1 MRPLRR
7 PHDPHRQLLHVP
19 RLRHQ
24 HRLLVV
30 RPRDWRAEGPR
41 KRALLSPGG
50 QSDGIRRPK
59 SVAVEPK
66 RCQDAGMPSCGACG
80 QDNPEIARFCLA
92 CGAPLAA
99 EEPHREERRIVSVVF
114 VDLVGFTSR
123 SEQLDPEDVRAIL
136 TPYHGTLRDEL
147 ESFGGVVEKFV
158 GDAVMAVF
166 GAPTAH
172 GDDPERAVRAA
183 LAIREA
189 VTALNARQPELEL
202 RIRGAVNTGEA
213 VVTLSARPGLG
224 EAMVAGDVVNTASR
238 LQQHAPVGE
247 VVVGEETYRATRAAI
262 EYEPVEAV
270 TAKGKSAPI
279 AAWRAVAA
287 SSAAGARDLSSSP
300 FVGRERE
307 IGLLD
312 ATWER
317 VERERHPHLIT
328 VLGTPGVGKSRLTA
342 EFTERVRSRGGRV
355 VRGRCL
361 PYRERSAYG
370 ALAQQVK
377 ELAGIF
383 DSDDV
388 DVAVGKL
395 RSLVE
400 RLVGKEEAE
409 VVAGHIAILLGFET
423 KATTPDRDSLFQ
435 SVRVFVEAG
444 ARDEAT
450 AFIFEDIHWADPALL
465 DLIELLATRL
475 HDLPELLDA
484 RPAWGGG
491 LVAYNALP
499 LEPLG
504 GSDAAQLALHLLGAD
519 TKAAQVAE
527 AGEGNPLFIEQLAAV
542 LQEGGEEAE
551 SLPTTVRGLVAA
563 RLDALPVEERDVILD
578 ASIAGR
584 IFWRGAIERI
594 ARDPDCLAE
603 ALAALERRDLIHRDT
618 VSRIE
623 GDEQWSFKHVLIRDV
638 AYDLQPRARRREGH
652 RHIAEFIEA
661 STPEVGEAGAALARH
676 WRGAGELDHAVQHF
690 VAAAEE
696 AERGWAKQYAVT
708 LYKEA
713 LDMTPADDVERLRF
727 LRKRLA
733 VAQMAL
739 FH

>member
-1 MRPLRR
+1 
-7 PHDPHRQLLHVP
+7 
-19 RLRHQ
+19 
-24 HRLLVV
+24 
-30 RPRDWRAEGPR
+30 
-41 KRALLSPGG
+41 
-50 QSDGIRRPK
+50 
-59 SVAVEPK
+59 
-66 RCQDAGMPSCGACG
+66 
-80 QDNPEIARFCLA
+80 
-92 CGAPLAA
+92 
-99 EEPHREERRIVSVVF
+99 
-114 VDLVGFTSR
+114 
-123 SEQLDPEDVRAIL
+123 
-136 TPYHGTLRDEL
+136 
-147 ESFGGVVEKFV
+147 
-158 GDAVMAVF
+158 
-166 GAPTAH
+166 
-172 GDDPERAVRAA
+172 
-183 LAIREA
+183 
-189 VTALNARQPELEL
+189 
-202 RIRGAVNTGEA
+202 
-213 VVTLSARPGLG
+213 
-224 EAMVAGDVVNTASR
+224 MVAGDVVNTASR

-247 VVVGEETYRATRAAI
+247 IVVGEETYRATRSAI
-262 EYEPVEAV
+262 EYEVVEAV

-279 AAWRAVAA
+279 RAWRAVAA

-300 FVGRERE
+300 FVGRDRE
-307 IGLLD
+307 VSLLD

-317 VERERHPHLIT
+317 VESERRPHLIT
-328 VLGTPGVGKSRLTA
+328 VLGAPGVGKSRLTA
-342 EFTERVRSRGGRV
+342 EFAQRIASRGGRV

-370 ALAQQVK
+370 AFAMQVK
-377 ELAGIF
+377 ELADIY

-388 DVAVGKL
+388 AVATEKL
-395 RSLVE
+395 RTLVE

-409 VVAGHIAILLGFET
+409 AVAGHIAILLGFET

-450 AFIFEDIHWADPALL
+450 AFVFEDIHWADPALL
-465 DLIELLATRL
+465 DLIELLAVRL
-475 HDLPELLDA
+475 HDLPVLLLTLARPELLDL
-484 RPAWGGG
+484 RPGWGGG
-491 LVAYNALP
+491 MLAYNALP
-499 LEPLG
+499 LEPLE
-504 GSDAAQLALHLLGAD
+504 GSDAAELALHLLGAD
-519 TKAAQVAE
+519 TKAAEVAR

-551 SLPTTVRGLVAA
+551 SLPTTIRGLVAA

-584 IFWRGAIERI
+584 LFWRGAIERI
-594 ARDPDCLAE
+594 ARDPDSLGA
-603 ALAALERRDLIHRDT
+603 ALAALERRDLIRRDA

-676 WRGAGELDHAVQHF
+676 WRGAGELEHAVRHF

-713 LDMTPADDVERLRF
+713 LEMTPTDDVERVRF
-727 LRKRLA
+727 LRRRLA

-739 FH
+739 FHLDDVRVLGLSGEPT

>member
-1 MRPLRR
+1 M
-7 PHDPHRQLLHVP
+7 
-19 RLRHQ
+19 
-24 HRLLVV
+24 
-30 RPRDWRAEGPR
+30 
-41 KRALLSPGG
+41 
-50 QSDGIRRPK
+50 
-59 SVAVEPK
+59 EPD
-66 RCQDAGMPSCGACG
+66 RCHDAGMPTCAACG
-80 QDNPEIARFCLA
+80 QENPDVARFCLA
-92 CGAPLAA
+92 CGASLA
-99 EEPHREERRIVSVVF
+99 EESPHREERRIVSVVF

-136 TPYHGTLRDEL
+136 TPYHGTVRDEL

-183 LAIREA
+183 LAVREA
-189 VTALNARQPELEL
+189 VTVLNTEQPELEL

-213 VVTLSARPGLG
+213 VVTLSARPALG

-247 VVVGEETYRATRAAI
+247 IVVGEETYRATRTAI
-262 EYEPVEAV
+262 EYEPLEAV
-270 TAKGKSAPI
+270 TAKGKSAPLE
-279 AAWRAVAA
+279 AWRAVTAA
-287 SSAAGARDLSSSP
+287 SPTGERHLSSTP
-300 FVGRERE
+300 FVGRSRE
-307 IGLLD
+307 VGLLD

-328 VLGTPGVGKSRLTA
+328 VLGTPGVGKSRLSA
-342 EFTERVRSRGGRV
+342 EFTQRIAARGGRV

-370 ALAQQVK
+370 AFAMQVK

-388 DVAVGKL
+388 EPATEKL

-409 VVAGHIAILLGFET
+409 AVAGHIAILLGFET
-423 KATTPDRDSLFQ
+423 EATTPDRDSLFQ

-450 AFIFEDIHWADPALL
+450 AFVFEDIHWADPALL

-475 HDLPELLDA
+475 HDLPVLLLTLARPELLDT
-484 RPAWGGG
+484 RPSWGGG
-491 LVAYNALP
+491 LLAYNALP
-499 LEPLG
+499 LEPLES
-504 GSDAAQLALHLLGAD
+504 SDAAELALHLLGGN
-519 TKAAQVAE
+519 TKAVEVAK

-542 LQEGGEEAE
+542 LNERGEQAEG
-551 SLPTTVRGLVAA
+551 LPTTIRGLVAA
-563 RLDALPVEERDVILD
+563 RLDALPPEERDVILD
-578 ASIAGR
+578 ASINGK
-584 IFWRGAIERI
+584 IFWRGALERI
-594 ARDPDCLAE
+594 ARDPDSLGVT
-603 ALAALERRDLIHRDT
+603 LAALERRDLIRRDT

-652 RHIAEFIEA
+652 RHTAEFIEA
-661 STPEVGEAGAALARH
+661 STPEVGDAGAALARH
-676 WRGAGELDHAVQHF
+676 WRGAGELQHAVRHF

-713 LDMTPADDVERLRF
+713 LDMTPADDVENVRF

-733 VAQMAL
+733 VAQQTWIHMDDAEL
-739 FH
+739 LGLGSGES

>member
-1 MRPLRR
+1 
-7 PHDPHRQLLHVP
+7 
-19 RLRHQ
+19 
-24 HRLLVV
+24 
-30 RPRDWRAEGPR
+30 
-41 KRALLSPGG
+41 
-50 QSDGIRRPK
+50 
-59 SVAVEPK
+59 
-66 RCQDAGMPSCGACG
+66 MPACRACG

-92 CGAPLAA
+92 CGAALDVEAPS
-99 EEPHREERRIVSVVF
+99 REERRIVSVVF

-136 TPYHGTLRDEL
+136 TPYHGTVRDEL

-183 LAIREA
+183 LAVRDSVA
-189 VTALNARQPELEL
+189 ALNEEQPELEL

-213 VVTLSARPGLG
+213 VVTLSARPALG

-247 VVVGEETYRATRAAI
+247 IVVGEETYRATRGAI
-262 EYEPVEAV
+262 DYEALEPV
-270 TAKGKSAPI
+270 TAKGKSGAI
-279 AAWRAVAA
+279 DVWRAVAA
-287 SSAAGARDLSSSP
+287 ASAAGVRRLSSTP
-300 FVGRERE
+300 FVGRSRE
-307 IGLLD
+307 VGLLD

-317 VERERHPHLIT
+317 VERERRPHLIT
-328 VLGTPGVGKSRLTA
+328 VLGSPGVGKSRLTA
-342 EFTERVRSRGGRV
+342 EFTQRVSARGGHV

-370 ALAQQVK
+370 AFAMQVK

-388 DVAVGKL
+388 AVATGKL
-395 RSLVE
+395 RTLVE
-400 RLVGKEEAE
+400 RLVPSEEAE
-409 VVAGHIAILLGFET
+409 AVAGHIAILLGFET
-423 KATTPDRDSLFQ
+423 KATAPDRNSLFR
-435 SVRVFVEAG
+435 SVRVFIEAG

-450 AFIFEDIHWADPALL
+450 AFVFEDIHWADSALL
-465 DLIELLATRL
+465 DLIEQLAAGL
-475 HDLPELLDA
+475 HDLPVMLLTLARPELLDT

-491 LVAYNALP
+491 LLAYHALP
-499 LEPLG
+499 LEPLD
-504 GSDAAQLALHLLGAD
+504 GSDASQLALHLLGAD
-519 TKAAQVAE
+519 AKAARVAE
-527 AGEGNPLFIEQLAAV
+527 AAEGNPLFIEQLAAV
-542 LQEGGEEAE
+542 LSERGEEEAE
-551 SLPTTVRGLVAA
+551 TLPTTIRGLVAA
-563 RLDALPVEERDVILD
+563 RLDALPAEERDVILD
-578 ASIAGR
+578 ASISGR
-584 IFWRGAIERI
+584 IVWRGALERI
-594 ARDPDCLAE
+594 TRNPESLAD
-603 ALAALERRDLIHRDT
+603 ALAGLERRDLLRRDA

-623 GDEQWSFKHVLIRDV
+623 GEEQWSFKHSLIRDV

-696 AERGWAKQYAVT
+696 AERGWAKQLAVS

-713 LDMTPADDVERLRF
+713 LDMTPSDDVERVRF

-733 VAQMAL
+733 VATQAYMHTDDAQL
-739 FH
+739 LGLGAGES

>member
-1 MRPLRR
+1 M
-7 PHDPHRQLLHVP
+7 P
-19 RLRHQ
+19 R
-24 HRLLVV
+24 
-30 RPRDWRAEGPR
+30 
-41 KRALLSPGG
+41 
-50 QSDGIRRPK
+50 
-59 SVAVEPK
+59 
-66 RCQDAGMPSCGACG
+66 CGACG

-92 CGAPLAA
+92 CGAALGTEDAR
-99 EEPHREERRIVSVVF
+99 REERRIVSVVF

-136 TPYHGTLRDEL
+136 TPYHSTVRDEL

-183 LAIREA
+183 LAVRDA
-189 VTALNARQPELEL
+189 VAALNADQPELEL

-213 VVTLSARPGLG
+213 VVTLSARPALG

-247 VVVGEETYRATRAAI
+247 IVVGEETHRATRSAI
-262 EYEPVEAV
+262 EYEPLEAV
-270 TAKGKSAPI
+270 TVKGKAAPI

-287 SSAAGARDLSSSP
+287 ASATGERHLSSTP
-300 FVGRERE
+300 FVGRDRE

-317 VERERHPHLIT
+317 VELERRPHLIT
-328 VLGTPGVGKSRLTA
+328 VLGPPGVGKSRLMA
-342 EFTERVRSRGGRV
+342 EFTERIAAGDGRV

-361 PYRERSAYG
+361 PYRERSPYG
-370 ALAQQVK
+370 AFASQVK

-388 DVAVGKL
+388 DVATDKL
-395 RSLVE
+395 RKLVE
-400 RLVGKEEAE
+400 RLVGKDEAA
-409 VVAGHIAILLGFET
+409 VVAGHLAILLGFDT
-423 KATTPDRDSLFQ
+423 GASAPDRDSLFQ
-435 SVRVFVEAG
+435 SVRVFIEAG

-450 AFIFEDIHWADPALL
+450 AFVFEDIHWADPALL

-475 HDLPELLDA
+475 HDLPVLLLTNARPELLDA

-491 LVAYNALP
+491 LLAYNALP
-499 LEPLG
+499 LEPLA
-504 GSDAAQLALHLLGAD
+504 GSHAAQLALHLLGAE
-519 TKAAQVAE
+519 TQASHVAQVA
-527 AGEGNPLFIEQLAAV
+527 EGNPLFIEQLAAV
-542 LQEGGEEAE
+542 MSERGGEEGG
-551 SLPTTVRGLVAA
+551 SLPTTIRGLVAA
-563 RLDALPVEERDVILD
+563 RLDALPGDEREVILD
-578 ASIAGR
+578 ASICGR
-584 IFWRGAIERI
+584 LFWRGALQRMT
-594 ARDPDCLAE
+594 RDPECLAE
-603 ALAALERRDLIHRDT
+603 ALAALERRDLIRRDS

-638 AYDLQPRARRREGH
+638 AYDLQPRVRRRDGH
-652 RHIAEFIEA
+652 RHVAEFIEA

-676 WRGAGELDHAVQHF
+676 WRGAGELGHAVQHF

-713 LDMTPADDVERLRF
+713 LEMTPAEDLDRVRF

-733 VAQMAL
+733 VAQQAF
-739 FH
+739 FHLDDVPAVGLGGEAS

>member
-1 MRPLRR
+1 
-7 PHDPHRQLLHVP
+7 
-19 RLRHQ
+19 
-24 HRLLVV
+24 
-30 RPRDWRAEGPR
+30 
-41 KRALLSPGG
+41 
-50 QSDGIRRPK
+50 
-59 SVAVEPK
+59 
-66 RCQDAGMPSCGACG
+66 MPSCRACG

-92 CGAPLAA
+92 CGAPLA
-99 EEPHREERRIVSVVF
+99 EETPHREERRIVSVVF

-136 TPYHGTLRDEL
+136 TPYHGTVRDEL

-183 LAIREA
+183 LAVRDA
-189 VTALNARQPELEL
+189 VTALNTEQPELEL
-202 RIRGAVNTGEA
+202 RIRGAVTTGEA
-213 VVTLSARPGLG
+213 VVTLSARPALG

-247 VVVGEETYRATRAAI
+247 ILVGEETYRATQGPI
-262 EYEPVEAV
+262 EYEPAEPV
-270 TAKGKSAPI
+270 TAKGKTQPI
-279 AAWRAVAA
+279 AVWRAVAA
-287 SSAAGARDLSSSP
+287 PTLSGERDLSSTP
-300 FVGRERE
+300 FVGRTRE
-307 IGLLD
+307 VGLLD

-317 VERERHPHLIT
+317 VERERRPHLIT
-328 VLGTPGVGKSRLTA
+328 VLGAPGVGKSRLSA
-342 EFTERVRSRGGRV
+342 EFTQRVASRGGRV

-370 ALAQQVK
+370 PFATQVK
-377 ELAGIF
+377 ELAGIY

-388 DVAVGKL
+388 AVATGKL
-395 RSLVE
+395 RTLVE

-409 VVAGHIAILLGFET
+409 AVAGHIAILLGFET

-435 SVRVFVEAG
+435 SVRVFIEAG
-444 ARDEAT
+444 ARDEPT
-450 AFIFEDIHWADPALL
+450 AFVFEDIHWADPALL

-475 HDLPELLDA
+475 HDLPVLLLTLARPELLDT

-491 LVAYNALP
+491 LLAYNALP
-499 LEPLG
+499 VEPLG
-504 GSDAAQLALHLLGAD
+504 GKDASELALNLLGAE
-519 TKAAQVAE
+519 TKASEVAE
-527 AGEGNPLFIEQLAAV
+527 AAEGNPLFIEQLAAV
-542 LQEGGEEAE
+542 LHERGEQAGG
-551 SLPTTVRGLVAA
+551 LPTTIRGLVSA
-563 RLDALPVEERDVILD
+563 RLDALPAEEREVMLD
-578 ASIAGR
+578 ASISGR
-584 IFWRGAIERI
+584 IFWRGGLARI
-594 ARDPDCLAE
+594 ARDPDCLGA
-603 ALAALERRDLIHRDT
+603 ALAALERRDLIRRDA

-652 RHIAEFIEA
+652 RHVAEFIEE

-676 WRGAGELDHAVQHF
+676 WRGAGELEQAVRHF

-713 LDMTPADDVERLRF
+713 LDMTPAEDVERVRF

-733 VAQMAL
+733 VAQQAYIHVDDAQL
-739 FH
+739 LGLGSGET

>member
-1 MRPLRR
+1 
-7 PHDPHRQLLHVP
+7 
-19 RLRHQ
+19 
-24 HRLLVV
+24 
-30 RPRDWRAEGPR
+30 
-41 KRALLSPGG
+41 
-50 QSDGIRRPK
+50 
-59 SVAVEPK
+59 
-66 RCQDAGMPSCGACG
+66 MPTCIACG

-92 CGAPLAA
+92 CGATLA
-99 EEPHREERRIVSVVF
+99 EEAPRREERRIVSVVF

-136 TPYHGTLRDEL
+136 TPYHGTVRDEL

-189 VTALNARQPELEL
+189 VAALNAEQPELEL

-213 VVTLSARPGLG
+213 VVTLSARPALG

-247 VVVGEETYRATRAAI
+247 IVVGEETYRATRDAI
-262 EYEPVEAV
+262 EYEPIEAV

-279 AAWRAVAA
+279 QVWRAVAA
-287 SSAAGARDLSSSP
+287 ASATGERHLSSSP
-300 FVGRERE
+300 FVGRSRE
-307 IGLLD
+307 VGLLD

-317 VERERHPHLIT
+317 VERERRPHLIT
-328 VLGTPGVGKSRLTA
+328 VLGSPGVGKSRLTA
-342 EFTERVRSRGGRV
+342 EFTQRIASRGGRV

-370 ALAQQVK
+370 AFAMQVK

-388 DVAVGKL
+388 AVATGKL
-395 RSLVE
+395 RTLVE

-409 VVAGHIAILLGFET
+409 AVAGHIAILLGFET
-423 KATTPDRDSLFQ
+423 KATAPDRDSLFQ
-435 SVRVFVEAG
+435 SVRLFIEAG

-450 AFIFEDIHWADPALL
+450 AFVFEDIHWADPALL
-465 DLIELLATRL
+465 DLIELLAVRL
-475 HDLPELLDA
+475 HDLPVLLLTLARPELLDM
-484 RPAWGGG
+484 RPGWGGG
-491 LVAYNALP
+491 MLAYNALP
-499 LEPLG
+499 LEPLDG
-504 GSDAAQLALHLLGAD
+504 TDAAELALHLLGAD
-519 TKAAQVAE
+519 TKAAQVAK

-542 LQEGGEEAE
+542 LQERGEEADE
-551 SLPTTVRGLVAA
+551 LPTTIRGLVAA
-563 RLDALPVEERDVILD
+563 RLDALPAEERDIILD
-578 ASIAGR
+578 ASIVGR
-584 IFWRGAIERI
+584 LFWRGAIERI
-594 ARDPDCLAE
+594 ARDPESLGAV
-603 ALAALERRDLIHRDT
+603 LAALERRDLIRRDA

-652 RHIAEFIEA
+652 RHTAEFIEE
-661 STPEVGEAGAALARH
+661 STPEVGDAGAALARH
-676 WRGAGELDHAVQHF
+676 WRGAGELEHAVQHF

-713 LDMTPADDVERLRF
+713 LDMTPAEDVERVRF

-733 VAQMAL
+733 VAQQAF
-739 FH
+739 FHLDDVRVLGLGSESS

>member
-1 MRPLRR
+1 M
-7 PHDPHRQLLHVP
+7 
-19 RLRHQ
+19 
-24 HRLLVV
+24 
-30 RPRDWRAEGPR
+30 
-41 KRALLSPGG
+41 
-50 QSDGIRRPK
+50 
-59 SVAVEPK
+59 EPQ
-66 RCQDAGMPSCGACG
+66 RCQDAGMPTCRACG
-80 QDNPEIARFCLA
+80 QDNPEIARFCLS
-92 CGAPLAA
+92 CGAPLV
-99 EEPHREERRIVSVVF
+99 EEKPHREERRIVSVVF

-136 TPYHGTLRDEL
+136 NPYHGTVRDEL

-183 LAIREA
+183 LAVRDA
-189 VTALNARQPELEL
+189 VTALNAEQPELEL

-213 VVTLSARPGLG
+213 VVTLSARPALG

-247 VVVGEETYRATRAAI
+247 IVVGEETYRATRDAI
-262 EYEPVEAV
+262 DYEAVEAV
-270 TAKGKSAPI
+270 TAKGKAAPI

-287 SSAAGARDLSSSP
+287 ASATGERNLSSTP
-300 FVGRERE
+300 FVGRSRE
-307 IGLLD
+307 VGLLD

-317 VERERHPHLIT
+317 VERERRPHLIT
-328 VLGTPGVGKSRLTA
+328 VLGSPGVGKSRLSA
-342 EFTERVRSRGGRV
+342 EFTQRVSSGGGRV

-370 ALAQQVK
+370 AFAMQVK

-388 DVAVGKL
+388 AMATGKL
-395 RSLVE
+395 RTLVE
-400 RLVGKEEAE
+400 RLVGKGEAE
-409 VVAGHIAILLGFET
+409 AVAGHIAILLGFET
-423 KATTPDRDSLFQ
+423 KATAPDRDSLFQ
-435 SVRVFVEAG
+435 SVRVFIEAG
-444 ARDEAT
+444 ARDEPT
-450 AFIFEDIHWADPALL
+450 AFVFEDIHWADSALL
-465 DLIELLATRL
+465 DLIELLAARL
-475 HDLPELLDA
+475 HDLPVLLLTLARPELLDI

-491 LVAYNALP
+491 LLAYNALP

-504 GSDAAQLALHLLGAD
+504 GSDASELALHILGAD

-527 AGEGNPLFIEQLAAV
+527 AAEGNPLFIEQLAAV
-542 LQEGGEEAE
+542 LNERGEQAEG
-551 SLPTTVRGLVAA
+551 LPTTIRGLVAA

-578 ASIAGR
+578 GSIVGR
-584 IFWRGAIERI
+584 IFWKGALERI
-594 ARDPDCLAE
+594 ARDPDSLGV
-603 ALAALERRDLIHRDT
+603 ALAALERRDLIRRDA

-652 RHIAEFIEA
+652 RHIAEFIEQ

-676 WRGAGELDHAVQHF
+676 WRGAGELDHAVKHF

-713 LDMTPADDVERLRF
+713 LDMTPPEDVERVRF
-727 LRKRLA
+727 LRRRLA
-733 VAQMAL
+733 MAQQVYLHMDDAQL
-739 FH
+739 LGLGGAEGA